1 MAKRI
6 HDLLRRKGL
15 HLRVCV
21 CRYVGSFVRD
31 YGQVATTATA
41 AATITTR
48 SLCEQSPHQNKLVN
62 DIFVKLVR
70 GLVYGHGVKCINR
83 PRVGSKMRRTKGQ
96 RQTTAGFLHSLLLF
110 CRHNTS
116 HRQHHLIPRQT
127 LRSDNKHS
135 TKAHIMPPTARST
148 HPDFRDHVT
157 AAQARALDKKTEG
170 LLFKQMD
177 AERAGHLDR
186 YLQIA
191 QEMLQARLSVYKPES
206 MPIGSA
212 W

>member
-15 HLRVCV
+15 HLCVCV

-83 PRVGSKMRRTKGQ
+83 PRVGSKKRRTKGQ
-96 RQTTAGFLHSLLLF
+96 RQTTAGVLHSLLLF
-110 CRHNTS
+110 CRHKHFSSSASSNSSTNT
-116 HRQHHLIPRQT
+116 Q
-127 LRSDNKHS
+127 
-135 TKAHIMPPTARST
+135 
-148 HPDFRDHVT
+148 V
-157 AAQARALDKKTEG
+157 G
-170 LLFKQMD
+170 
-177 AERAGHLDR
+177 
-186 YLQIA
+186 
-191 QEMLQARLSVYKPES
+191 
-206 MPIGSA
+206 
-212 W
+212 